1 MSDDSKRSDLID
13 VTYQQLHS
21 ILSGHHEGVHL
32 DQIAQYLEP
41 RKRQFKELSQPFG
54 KPLDAS
60 RTVINKGLATLAD
73 EVVVKIEEPDK
84 EFIFAVSKN
93 LGIDEVQAL
102 ILLRSFLYNEG
113 LPAMAEDASSSSM
126 VEELVEAITP
136 FYYSER
142 LFVFR
147 SFIPLFRAL
156 EDPEDPIHSIST
168 KFLGE
173 IIPDRPAFVQ
183 SLIDEYAR
191 KTREPLP
198 ESMSTQP
205 KVASRWAKQNL
216 KEQLVVLEVLFW
228 AMWGFVPC
236 NGPLVEKIYE
246 TGYAGQMGQRQEN
259 KRLLLDEEGQSGLAD
274 CLVLWQLIMVEVLEL
289 ERMSDPEQI
298 EVSDNPVDKNFYAS
312 SPTSVQKIHDMVLRH
327 KGDALNHCTT
337 LSWAFVLSRL
347 VAKETEVPES
357 YRALFDSIRPSPF
370 SRSSADPLYV
380 QLAGEC
386 TAQNSPLFHMLD
398 SMLTKSPIFVTA
410 AAWKRGSTVTDPNA
424 IAFRSVLKGLII
436 ALAELVVLEKIEDF
450 DALVNV
456 WISLFGRSESRS
468 ISGICA
474 QFWQADWH
482 NGKARRAI
490 LDIARSRFPIH
501 FKPLLRL
508 LRAMTASGFLDHDT
522 LSIAGHS
529 DEGEVVSE
537 ERFICA
543 SHVFYFLEALPT
555 YTQVVP
561 MSACSG
567 AHALYERVE
576 KVNVGI
582 TFSNTR
588 PITLPGGSTLPARSV
603 GRSLSDGGDYAVI
616 LWQHEHSGWK
626 VVLEFLTDYVNR
638 QRMVSSGTSGAYQ
651 DVSFG
656 RRGASQVKV
665 IRLEEVGMES
675 DGGDEEETVM
685 HCLDLLRSLIQ
696 DNPTQAEQLMQALES
711 GPPVV
716 AHTMTESQP
725 PDLVQLTTMILEDAL
740 SQTNPRTRT
749 QLRPQLIT
757 SAMSVLSALLA
768 LPNYSNRVWLYIRS
782 TTALFGNERSTGFAS
797 GALSAERATG
807 QYTMT
812 LGLLHLVK
820 QLFQEAAAS
829 VLPDNP
835 RLQQIKEEVLLRAA
849 RFIHTEIW
857 VEHLGWKYMQ
867 LGDRF
872 EIGRRVTSLYVKV
885 LEHAPPTLEERPF
898 AALSQAIVD
907 ALLYKATSSTI
918 NPLVSSITSGNQSLK
933 NLYAARR
940 YGDAR
945 RLISLLE
952 SHLRLTWL
960 VLTYKQTSEA
970 ASRPCLLEQALCARV
985 TGGMSVHASSRT
997 KVDPIDVLALYVK
1010 ERDAGTTVP
1019 VEAVRVLHAL
1029 CKSLSALQPSPPTI
1043 IAHLSNPEATVAAF
1057 VRIVQHP
1064 YEDMVLRNAVWTF
1077 ISLGMDKE
1085 PALAGLF
1092 VTGKFRSPSEVAAKD
1107 KGKGKAIEEKDKNGK
1122 AAEKKDEEK
1131 AKAASAIDVARDVL
1145 SNWRHIWDVN
1155 PQLLS
1160 SVLSFLNV
1168 VWQHGMEHKAALQAI
1183 REDGDFW
1190 GQISSIACEEVGP
1203 MPEYDTTEFEV
1214 VDGVKHSNLHAA
1226 VSSHAY
1232 KITAKSHAVH
1242 ILGRDIDIHLRLH
1255 GNGPSTKKPTS
1266 FVKISSRFRSEDE
1279 LNDLVCEAA
1288 PSSYDP
1294 SIYDVL
1300 LEQLKTNYRGLT
1312 LEQLVCQEPL
1322 EQREFGDNFAF
1333 SGPLLRKRLLAYARN
1348 EDSMDDNTDTLV
1360 EKQLLSI
1367 NLNLSLAQSQAA
1379 LAESWQF
1386 FFQQVTPYLRG
1397 DNAVRPIVLA
1407 ICATIS
1413 YDIAKEER
1421 PGEMMATIH
1430 GRRLSLLLSMIE
1442 LAWFSPS
1449 DKASEV
1455 ASFIDLVRNV
1465 HGVITND
1472 AQSPAKSF
1480 LGMVSVPFHRTL
1492 LQIMYFCAR
1501 HCRSLVRRPKT
1512 INAEQRLAITSLVET
1527 SLNLVIDALKLVFE
1541 SARTRTDP
1549 ELDRDMELLVAVFDQ
1564 CVNLDVNPSSTL
1576 WLARCQETDI
1586 IRGSLELFVRS
1597 DLVGLSDLPLLLTK
1611 KQPLYAPHLLLF
1623 HMALASIPTAAERLA
1638 SDGVLTA
1645 YSNNFISAA
1654 ISAGLI
1660 EVVLPELPNE
1670 RSPAHR
1676 AYCSMLAIVAS
1687 IISALGRYNHYF
1699 DAEASGFVQLYGEQ
1713 ILRALKWT
1721 IGDPITF
1728 ALLEEIELVVNLF
1741 QAIALSAP
1749 SSASTNS
1756 AVDKVLKTFSI
1767 HGLQLLQQ
1775 LNYAITHPNHL
1786 TSLFEPLTNEE
1797 RIQFEKD
1804 LPTTEPLKRP
1814 MIARLVHRLYR
1825 LSGNIISTLIA
1836 TSHAEALLLGHEN
1849 SWSSKGV
1856 TVKPDSK
1863 VILSEPASM
1872 GTLQGLGTSTL
1883 DLLRE
1888 LVNRPAHQSLTATP
1902 SGQDPLDVREA
1913 VLTARRNL
1921 EGVLM
1926 YAVTQLVTILS
1937 QQQAPPVEEEENMSI
1952 DTQRGDERRT
1962 PRASMAMGERLRRG
1976 MTGEM
1981 VTDLQTLLNKAKPII
1996 AKSNDVLGKESV
2008 DLTQVLSRFLNDRVG
2023 SGRPLFPGV
2032 HYSPRPLSHK
2042 RAFAALPDAAP
2053 DVDFGDYDI
2062 ILPDEPY
2069 VWGVSHITP
2078 RSVPTHIERPFY
2090 ARPDYNE
2097 GHKDPELNAYENIT
2111 LGGEVEERLRNAA
2124 SLARKVRDY
2133 AGTLVKPG
2141 VTTNSIDASVHDYIL
2156 RHSAYPSPLRYQD
2169 FPRSICT
2176 SINNIIAHGIPD
2188 DRPLHDG
2195 DIINIDITVYL
2206 KGYHG
2211 DTSQTFLVG
2220 NVDEQGQELVKLTNA
2235 ALQAGIDAC
2244 GPGKPF
2250 RDIGRAIH
2258 ELIRNTSYS
2267 VSSQFTGHGI
2277 GTPPL
2282 IQGSNPHGWIFPDGW
2297 TASTENCAR
2306 SAQAEHMV
2314 LITEAGAEV
2323 LT

>member
-21 ILSGHHEGVHL
+21 FLSGHHEGVHL
-32 DQIAQYLEP
+32 DQIAEYLEP
-41 RKRQFKELSQPFG
+41 RKPQLKELSRPFG
-54 KPLDAS
+54 KPSDAS
-60 RTVINKGLATLAD
+60 RTVINKGSVTLAD
-73 EVVVKIEEPDK
+73 GVAVKIEEADK
-84 EFIFAVSKN
+84 EFIFAISKH
-93 LGIDEVQAL
+93 LEIDEIQAL
-102 ILLRSFLYNEG
+102 VLLRSFLYNEG
-113 LPAMAEDASSSSM
+113 LPPMAEDASSSSM
-126 VEELVEAITP
+126 VEELVDAITP
-136 FYYSER
+136 FYHSER

-168 KFLGE
+168 NFLNE
-173 IIPDRPAFVQ
+173 IIPDRPAFVK
-183 SLIDEYAR
+183 SLIDEYVR
-191 KTREPLP
+191 KMKELLP
-198 ESMSTQP
+198 ESMSTNP

-216 KEQLVVLEVLFW
+216 KEQLVILEVLFW
-228 AMWGFVPC
+228 TMWGFVPC
-236 NGPLVEKIYE
+236 SGPLVEKIFE
-246 TGYAGQMGQRQEN
+246 TGYASQLGQRQEN
-259 KRLLLDEEGQSGLAD
+259 RRLLLDEEAQSGLSD

-289 ERMSDPEQI
+289 ERMSDPQQF
-298 EVSDNPVDKNFYAS
+298 EVSDNPVDKNFYAT
-312 SPTSVQKIHDMVLRH
+312 SPASVQKLHAMVLAH
-327 KGDALNHCTT
+327 QSEQVYQCTT
-337 LSWAFVLSRL
+337 IAWAYVLSRL
-347 VAKETEVPES
+347 VEKEKEVPES
-357 YRALFDSIRPSPF
+357 YKAFFDSIRPGPS
-370 SRSSADPLYV
+370 SRSSQAPKYV
-380 QLAGEC
+380 EIAKKC
-386 TAQNSPLFHMLD
+386 TEKGSLLFPILD
-398 SMLTKSPIFVTA
+398 DMLTKSPLFVTA
-410 AAWKRGSTVTDPNA
+410 AAWKKGSTVTDPNA
-424 IAFRSVLKGLII
+424 VAFRSVLKGLII
-436 ALAELVVLEKIEDF
+436 ALVDLVVLEEIDDF
-450 DALVNV
+450 DALVDV

-482 NGKARRAI
+482 NSKGRRAI
-490 LDIARSRFPIH
+490 FDVARSRFPIH
-501 FKPLLRL
+501 FKPLIRI
-508 LRAMTASGFLDHDT
+508 LRAMTASGFLDYDT

-529 DEGEVVSE
+529 DEGELVSE
-537 ERFICA
+537 ERLLCA
-543 SHVFYFLEALPT
+543 SHVFYYLETLPT
-555 YTQVVP
+555 YTQVIP

-576 KVNVGI
+576 KPNMGV

-588 PITLPGGSTLPARSV
+588 PITLPGGTTLPARSV
-603 GRSLSDGGDYAVI
+603 GRSLSDGGEYAAI

-626 VVLEFLTDYVNR
+626 VILELLTDYVNR
-638 QRMVSSGTSGAYQ
+638 QRMLSSGASGAYQ

-656 RRGASQVKV
+656 RRGGPQGKV

-675 DGGDEEETVM
+675 DGEDEEETIM
-685 HCLDLLRSLIQ
+685 HCLDLVRSLIQ
-696 DNPTQAEQLMQALES
+696 DNPAQAVQLMQALET
-711 GPPVV
+711 GAPVV

-740 SQTNPRTRT
+740 SQTSPRTRT

-797 GALSAERATG
+797 GALAAERTTG

-829 VLPDNP
+829 ILPDNP

-857 VEHLGWKYMQ
+857 VEHLGWKYTQ

-970 ASRPCLLEQALCARV
+970 ASRACLLEQALCARI
-985 TGGMSVHASSRT
+985 TGGMSVHASTRT
-997 KVDPIDVLALYVK
+997 KVDPIDVLAMYVK
-1010 ERDAGTTVP
+1010 ERDAGTVVP

-1043 IAHLSNPEATVAAF
+1043 IAHLSNPEATVAAL

-1064 YEDMVLRNAVWTF
+1064 YEDMALRNAVWTF
-1077 ISLGMDKE
+1077 ISLGVDKE

-1092 VTGKFRSPSEVAAKD
+1092 VTGKFRTPSEVVMKD
-1107 KGKGKAIEEKDKNGK
+1107 KGKGKAVEGQDKDGKGVEKD
-1122 AAEKKDEEK
+1122 AEKTKTTN
-1131 AKAASAIDVARDVL
+1131 AIDVACDVL

-1160 SVLSFLNV
+1160 SALGFLDV
-1168 VWQHGMEHKAALQAI
+1168 VWEHGLEHKAALQTV
-1183 REDGDFW
+1183 RGDEDFW
-1190 GQISSIACEEVGP
+1190 EQVSSIACEEVGP

-1214 VDGVKHSNLHAA
+1214 IDGVKHSNLHGV

-1232 KITAKSHAVH
+1232 KISAKSHAVH
-1242 ILGRDIDIHLRLH
+1242 ILGRDIDMHLRLH
-1255 GNGPSTKKPTS
+1255 GNAPSTKKPTS
-1266 FVKISSRFRSEDE
+1266 FLKISPRFYSDDE

-1294 SIYDVL
+1294 KIYDLV

-1312 LEQLVCQEPL
+1312 LEQLACQEPL
-1322 EQREFGDNFAF
+1322 EQREFGDGFAF
-1333 SGPLLRKRLLAYARN
+1333 SVPLLRRRVLAYAKSG
-1348 EDSMDDNTDTLV
+1348 DSMDDNNDLLV
-1360 EKQLLSI
+1360 EKQVLSI
-1367 NLNLSLAQSQAA
+1367 NLNLSLAHSQAA

-1386 FFQQVTPYLRG
+1386 LFQQMVPYLRG
-1397 DNAVRPIVLA
+1397 DTAVRPIVLA

-1413 YDIAKEER
+1413 YDVAKEER
-1421 PGEMMATIH
+1421 PGDMMATIH
-1430 GRRLSLLLSMIE
+1430 GRRLSLLLSMVE

-1449 DKASEV
+1449 DKPPEV
-1455 ASFIDLVRNV
+1455 VSFIELVRNV
-1465 HGVITND
+1465 HDIITND

-1492 LQIMYFCAR
+1492 LQLMYFCAR
-1501 HCRSLVRRPKT
+1501 HCRNLVRRPKV
-1512 INAEQRLAITSLVET
+1512 INAEQRLDITSTVET
-1527 SLNLVIDALKLVFE
+1527 SLNLVVDALKLVFE
-1541 SARTRTDP
+1541 SASTRTDP
-1549 ELDRDMELLVAVFDQ
+1549 DLDRDMELLVAVFEQ
-1564 CVNLDVNPSSTL
+1564 CVHPDVNPSSTL

-1586 IRGSLELFVRS
+1586 IRGSLKLFVHS
-1597 DLVGLSDLPLLLTK
+1597 DLVGLSDLPLLLAK
-1611 KQPLYAPHLLLF
+1611 KRPLYAPHLLLF

-1638 SDGVLTA
+1638 SDGVLAA

-1654 ISAGLI
+1654 ISAGMI

-1676 AYCSMLAIVAS
+1676 AYCSMLAIVTA
-1687 IISALGRYNHYF
+1687 IISALGKYNHYF
-1699 DAEASGFVQLYGEQ
+1699 DIEASGFVQLYGDQ

-1721 IGDPITF
+1721 IGDSITF

-1749 SSASTNS
+1749 SSASPNS
-1756 AVDKVLKTFSI
+1756 VVDKVLKTFSI
-1767 HGLQLLQQ
+1767 HALQLLQQ

-1797 RIQFEKD
+1797 RAQFEKD
-1804 LPTTEPLKRP
+1804 PPMTEPLKRP
-1814 MIARLVHRLYR
+1814 LIARLVHQLYR
-1825 LSGNIISTLIA
+1825 LSGNVITTLIA
-1836 TSHAEALLLGHEN
+1836 TSHAEAVLLGREDY
-1849 SWSSKGV
+1849 WPAKEV
-1856 TVKPDSK
+1856 TVIPHGKT
-1863 VILSEPASM
+1863 ILSEPASI

-1883 DLLRE
+1883 DLLRD
-1888 LVNRPAHQSLTATP
+1888 LVNRPAHQTLTATT
-1902 SGQDPLDVREA
+1902 STKDPLDVREA
-1913 VLTARRNL
+1913 VRTARRNL

-1926 YAVTQLVTILS
+1926 YAVTQLVTILARE
-1937 QQQAPPVEEEENMSI
+1937 QDNAPPAEEEENMAV
-1952 DTQRGDERRT
+1952 DAQRTDVSKGERRA
-1962 PRASMAMGERLRRG
+1962 PRASMMMGERLRRG
-1976 MTGEM
+1976 LTGEM
-1981 VTDLQTLLNKAKPII
+1981 VTDLQSLLNKAKPII

-2008 DLTQVLSRFLNDRVG
+2008 DLTPVLSHFLNER
-2023 SGRPLFPGV
+2023 
-2032 HYSPRPLSHK
+2032 
-2042 RAFAALPDAAP
+2042 P
-2053 DVDFGDYDI
+2053 DVDFGDYSI
-2062 ILPDEPY
+2062 ILPEEPY

-2078 RSVPTHIERPFY
+2078 RSVPNNIERPFY
-2090 ARPDYNE
+2090 AKPGYQE
-2097 GHKDPELNAYENIT
+2097 TGHKGHSGSNLSERIA
-2111 LGGEVEERLRNAA
+2111 LGGEAEARLRAA
-2124 SLARKVRDY
+2124 ANLARKVRDY
-2133 AGTLVKPG
+2133 AGTLVKVLKPG
-2141 VTTNSIDASVHDYIL
+2141 VTTDSIDASVHDYIIA
-2156 RHSAYPSPLRYQD
+2156 HSAYPSPLRYQG

-2176 SINNIIAHGIPD
+2176 SINNIIVHGIPD
-2188 DRPLHDG
+2188 DRPLHDE

-2206 KGYHG
+2206 NGYHG

-2220 NVDEQGQELVKLTNA
+2220 DVDEQGRELVRLTNA

-2244 GPGKPF
+2244 GPGRPF
-2250 RDIGRAIH
+2250 RVNDEPG
-2258 ELIRNTSYS
+2258 
-2267 VSSQFTGHGI
+2267 VMVPGDCFTI
-2277 GTPPL
+2277 EPSL
-2282 IQGSNPHGWIFPDGW
+2282 VQGSNPQGWIFPDGW